1 MNIFLFLFCGLEV
14 FMAVMIIVRLGAYMV
29 FSPFKVLL
37 SKKNL
42 KGTF

>member
-1 MNIFLFLFCGLEV
+1 
-14 FMAVMIIVRLGAYMV
+14 MAVMITVRRGAYMV
-29 FSPFKVLL
+29 FSPFKMLL